1 MRPGMRWEFGFFGI
15 GTKSRFLLG
24 AKVFRVSE
32 KISFWFNPKTGKV
45 EQGPQSLAVDRYGP
59 FETFAEAARA
69 EQIIAERARK
79 IREEEEL
86 ED

>member
-1 MRPGMRWEFGFFGI
+1 MRPGMRWELGFLGI
-15 GTKSRFLLG
+15 ATKSRFPLG
-24 AKVFRVSE
+24 TRVFRVGE
-32 KISFWFNPKTGKV
+32 KISFWFNPKTGEV

-59 FETFAEAARA
+59 FETFAEASRA